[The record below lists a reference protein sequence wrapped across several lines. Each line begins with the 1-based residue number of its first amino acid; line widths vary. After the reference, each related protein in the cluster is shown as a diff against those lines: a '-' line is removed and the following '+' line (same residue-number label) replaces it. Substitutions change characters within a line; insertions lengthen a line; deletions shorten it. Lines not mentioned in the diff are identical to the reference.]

1 MELLYRWVGCP
12 LAVVDW
18 QLLHWAGPGSASSL
32 AILAARWTASA
43 AQPQTRASEHSQSQ
57 TKPSVQARDAQS
69 GAAQTPGGATTCGHT
84 EDEHAQHLGG
94 HGGAVVGNCAAQKQS
109 VDELGRV
116 ATRKL
121 GLPAPFVLSS
131 SNSSL
136 RSSLIPAG
144 ENSRGASA
152 ESAADIFP
160 HKIGY
165 LSVVW

>member
-1 MELLYRWVGCP
+1 MRNLELRKLEKGV
-12 LAVVDW
+12 
-18 QLLHWAGPGSASSL
+18 
-32 AILAARWTASA
+32 TM
-43 AQPQTRASEHSQSQ
+43 
-57 TKPSVQARDAQS
+57 
-69 GAAQTPGGATTCGHT
+69 CGHT

-94 HGGAVVGNCAAQKQS
+94 HGGAVVGNCAAQKQP
-109 VDELGRV
+109 DEELGRV

-160 HKIGY
+160 RQDWLY
-165 LSVVW
+165 TSRL